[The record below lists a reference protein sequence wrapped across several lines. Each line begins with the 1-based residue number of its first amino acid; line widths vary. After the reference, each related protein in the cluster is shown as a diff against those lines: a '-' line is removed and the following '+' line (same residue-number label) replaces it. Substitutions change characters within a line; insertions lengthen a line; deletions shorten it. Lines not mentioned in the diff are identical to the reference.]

1 MKENSDNFFRQLFEL
16 IAVFVVATCISYPFR
31 NNVFHFQTAGINV
44 FGVPVFRVLLEASGP
59 LIATLIFT
67 RGFKRYWNPVTF
79 FGSSPIHA
87 TIVIFCPALAFFI
100 AGIPNAVG
108 ISSHVYGF
116 VVGLTVT
123 IYCVMEESLWR
134 GFLQNRLSAMQWGL
148 RYLLVGAGWYFWH
161 TSYLADRISLV
172 NEAIF
177 FILLV
182 AGSFGLGRLAEKT
195 NSVFVTATFHLLIN
209 ILSLNQLTK
218 NQSTVQKTILA
229 CLCLAMLIPVLMH
242 WSRRDA
248 QEKSRQLVNQGATP

>member
-1 MKENSDNFFRQLFEL
+1 MKENSDNLFRQLFEL

-31 NNVFHFQTAGINV
+31 NNFFHFQTVGINV

-87 TIVIFCPALAFFI
+87 TIVVFCPALAFFI
-100 AGIPNAVG
+100 AGIPNAAG

-116 VVGLTVT
+116 VVGLALT

-134 GFLQNRLSAMQWGL
+134 GFLQNRLSAMQW
-148 RYLLVGAGWYFWH
+148 YFWH
-161 TSYLADRISLV
+161 TSYLADRVSLV

-218 NQSTVQKTILA
+218 NQPTVQKTILV

-248 QEKSRQLVNQGATP
+248 QEKNRQWVDQGATP